1 MQVLSV
7 ASEIFPLV
15 KTGGLADVT
24 GALPKAL
31 AAEGIEVRSAVPGY
45 PAVLKALRG
54 EKVHHFDELFGGP
67 ADLLVGEAH
76 GLHLFAIDAPHLFAR
91 DGSPY
96 VGPDGVDWPDNAQRF
111 AALSWVA
118 AEIGRGLVHG
128 FMPAVVHAHDWQAGL
143 VAAYLH
149 YGGGRRPGTIITI
162 HNLAFQGLFPASLLR
177 VLRLPAVA
185 FQPEGV
191 EFYGK
196 IGFLKAA
203 LHFSDRITTVSPTYA
218 LEIQMSGAGMGL
230 DGLLRSRSAILRG
243 ILNGIDEAVWDPA
256 CDPHL
261 VAGFS
266 AKRLRSRP
274 ANKSSLRQRLG
285 LAPDPEAL
293 LFAVISRLSH
303 QKGLDLLVGALAT
316 LMQQGGQLALL
327 GSGDQTLED
336 AFASAALASP
346 GRIAVRFGYDEGL
359 AHLIQ
364 AGADALLVPSRFEPC
379 GLTQL
384 CALRYGAVPIVA
396 RVGGLADTVID
407 ANPAALAAGVA
418 TGLQFSPV
426 SQEMLQSAIVRAVAI
441 SSCPPKWKRLQR
453 NGMKTDVGWSRSARQ
468 YVEVYQET
476 VRSRS

>member
-7 ASEIFPLV
+7 AAEIFPLV

-31 AAEGIEVRSAVPGY
+31 AAEGLEVRSAVPGY
-45 PAVLKALRG
+45 PAVLKAFHG
-54 EKVHHFDELFGGP
+54 ERVHRFDELFGGP
-67 ADLLVGEAH
+67 ADLLVGEAQ
-76 GLHLFAIDAPHLFAR
+76 GLHLFVIDAPHLFAR

-96 VGPDGVDWPDNAQRF
+96 IGPDGVDWPDNAQRF

-143 VAAYLH
+143 AAAYLH
-149 YGGGRRPGTIITI
+149 YGSGRRPGTIITI
-162 HNLAFQGLFPASLLR
+162 HNLAFQGLFPASLLQT
-177 VLRLPAVA
+177 LRLPAAA

-191 EFYGK
+191 EYYGR

-230 DGLLRSRSAILRG
+230 DGLLRSRRAILCG

-261 VAGFS
+261 VAGFT
-266 AKRLRSRP
+266 AKRLRSRA
-274 ANKSSLRQRLG
+274 ANKSFLRQRLG

-303 QKGLDLLVGALAT
+303 QKGLDLLVAALAT

-327 GSGDQTLED
+327 GSGDQRLED
-336 AFASAALASP
+336 AFASAALVSP
-346 GRIAVRFGYDEGL
+346 DRVAVRFGYDEGL

-364 AGADALLVPSRFEPC
+364 GGADALLIPSRFEPC

-384 CALRYGAVPIVA
+384 CALHYGAVPIVA

-407 ANPAALAAGVA
+407 ANPAALASGVA
-418 TGLQFSPV
+418 TGFQFSPV
-426 SQEMLQSAIVRAVAI
+426 SQEMLESAIVRAVTVR
-441 SSCPPKWKRLQR
+441 SCPPKWKRLQR
-453 NGMKTDVGWSRSARQ
+453 NGMKADVGWSRSARQ
-468 YVEVYQET
+468 YVEVYEDA
-476 VRSRS
+476 VRSRG